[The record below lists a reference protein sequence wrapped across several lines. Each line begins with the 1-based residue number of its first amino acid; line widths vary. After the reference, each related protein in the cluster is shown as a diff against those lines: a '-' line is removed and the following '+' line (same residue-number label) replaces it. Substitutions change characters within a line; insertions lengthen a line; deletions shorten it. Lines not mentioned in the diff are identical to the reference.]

1 MGEGEIE
8 AVVGKLRVGER
19 QSRRWP
25 LEELVNTGTDGS
37 GQGVAGRPVMVRVAE
52 QLRLIK

>member
-1 MGEGEIE
+1 
-8 AVVGKLRVGER
+8 
-19 QSRRWP
+19 

-37 GQGVAGRPVMVRVAE
+37 RKSVAGRPVMVRVAE